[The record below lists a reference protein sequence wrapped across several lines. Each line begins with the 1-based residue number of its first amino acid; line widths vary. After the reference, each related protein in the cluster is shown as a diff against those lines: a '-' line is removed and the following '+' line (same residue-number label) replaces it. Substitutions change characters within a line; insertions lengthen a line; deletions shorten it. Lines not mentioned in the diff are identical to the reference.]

1 MRPKAIIPVAGVGT
15 RLRPHTHTVP
25 KALITVAGKPILAHI
40 LDELPRLGIDEV
52 VLVVGHMGDQITK
65 FVTERYTKLK
75 VEFVEQTERLGLGH
89 AVHLTAAHGRGRPL
103 LIILGDTI
111 FQADFTEVLGS
122 AEDRIGV
129 KEVEDPRRFGVV
141 EVQDGYVRRLV
152 EKPDRPTSNLAI
164 VGIYWVS
171 DSGPLYEAL
180 SAIVTGGQRTK
191 GEYQLTDA
199 LQRTIDAGRRMR
211 PFRVDAWFDCGKRET
226 LLATNRHLLELRRP
240 ELACRIEGAQ
250 IIEPVAIDPTA
261 EVVGS
266 IIGPYVTIAARAT
279 VRSSIVRNSIINEAA
294 LVEDM
299 LLDASVVGDHAV
311 VRGAFRKLS
320 VGDSSEIQLT

>member
-1 MRPKAIIPVAGVGT
+1 MRPKAVIPVAGVGT

-40 LDELPRLGIDEV
+40 LDELPRLGIEEV

-65 FVTERYTKLK
+65 YVTERYPHLK
-75 VEFVEQTERLGLGH
+75 AEFVEQADRLGLGH
-89 AVHLTAAHGRGRPL
+89 AVYLTEPYGRGRPL

-111 FQADFTEVLGS
+111 FQADFTEVIGS
-122 AEDRIGV
+122 LEDRIGV

-141 EVQDGYVRRLV
+141 DVKDGYVVRV
-152 EKPDRPTSNLAI
+152 TEKPDKPTSNLAI
-164 VGIYWVS
+164 VGLYWLS
-171 DSGPLYEAL
+171 DSTPLYDAL
-180 SAIVTGGQRTK
+180 SKLVKEDRRTK

-199 LQRTIDAGRRMR
+199 LQMMIDGGRRIR
-211 PFRVDAWFDCGKRET
+211 PFRVEAWFDCGKRET
-226 LLATNRHLLELRRP
+226 LLATNRHLLELKRP
-240 ELACRIEGAQ
+240 EVPSRIEGAQ

-266 IIGPYVTIAARAT
+266 IIGPYVTIAARAV

-320 VGDSSEIQLT
+320 VGDSSEIQLA

>member
-1 MRPKAIIPVAGVGT
+1 MRPKAVIPVAGVGT

-25 KALITVAGKPILAHI
+25 KALITVAGKPILSHI
-40 LDELPRLGIDEV
+40 LDELPRLGIEEA
-52 VLVVGHMGDQITK
+52 VLVVGHMADQITR
-65 FVTERYTKLK
+65 FVVEKYPRLK

-89 AVHLTAAHGRGRPL
+89 AVHLTAAQGRGRPL

-111 FQADFTEVLGS
+111 FEADFTEVLGS
-122 AEDRIGV
+122 ADDRIGV

-141 EVQDGYVRRLV
+141 EVENGYVRRLV
-152 EKPDRPTSNLAI
+152 EKPDRPASNLAI
-164 VGIYWVS
+164 VGLYWFS

-180 SAIVTGGQRTK
+180 SGIVGGEQRTK

-199 LQRTIDAGRRMR
+199 LQRMIDNGRRMR
-211 PFRVDAWFDCGKRET
+211 PFRVDGWFDCGKRDT
-226 LLATNRHLLELRRP
+226 LLATNRHLLELKHA
-240 ELACRIEGAQ
+240 ELAHRIEGAQ
-250 IIEPVAIDPTA
+250 IIEPVAIDPSA

-266 IIGPYVTIAARAT
+266 IIGPYVTVAARAV
-279 VRSSIVRNSIINEAA
+279 VRNSIVRNSIINEAA

-299 LLDASVVGDHAV
+299 LLEASVVGDLAV

-320 VGDSSEIQLT
+320 VGDSSEIELT

>member
-1 MRPKAIIPVAGVGT
+1 MRPKAVIPVAGVGT

-40 LDELPRLGIDEV
+40 LDELPRLGIDEA

-65 FVTERYTKLK
+65 YVTERYPQLK
-75 VEFVEQTERLGLGH
+75 VDFVEQTERLGLGH
-89 AVHLTAAHGRGRPL
+89 AVHLTASYGRGRPL

-111 FQADFTEVLGS
+111 FQADFTEVLGCP
-122 AEDRIGV
+122 EDRIGV
-129 KEVEDPRRFGVV
+129 KEVDDPRRFGVV
-141 EVQDGYVRRLV
+141 ELQDGYVKRLV
-152 EKPDRPTSNLAI
+152 EKPDHPTSNLAI
-164 VGIYWVS
+164 VGLYWVS
-171 DSGPLYEAL
+171 DSGPLYDAL
-180 SAIVTGGQRTK
+180 ADIVRNDQRTK
-191 GEYQLTDA
+191 GEFQLTDA
-199 LQRTIDAGRRMR
+199 LQRMIDAGRRMR
-211 PFRVDAWFDCGKRET
+211 PFRVDGWFDCGKRET
-226 LLATNRHLLELRRP
+226 LLATNRHLLELKRADVP
-240 ELACRIEGAQ
+240 CLIEGAQ

-299 LLDASVVGDHAV
+299 LLDASVVGDHAM

>member
-1 MRPKAIIPVAGVGT
+1 MRPKAIIPVAGIGT

-25 KALITVAGKPILAHI
+25 KALLTVAGKPILAHI
-40 LDELPRLGIDEV
+40 LDELPGLGIDEV

-65 FVTERYTKLK
+65 YVGEKYPRLRC
-75 VEFVEQTERLGLGH
+75 EFVVQSERSGLGH
-89 AVHLTAAHGRGRPL
+89 AVHLTEAQAKGRPL

-111 FQADFTEVLGS
+111 FQADFTEVLGC
-122 AEDRIGV
+122 ADDRIGV
-129 KEVEDPRRFGVV
+129 KEVDDPRRFGVV
-141 EVQDGYVRRLV
+141 EVRDGYVTRLV
-152 EKPDRPTSNLAI
+152 EKPDHPTSNLAI

-171 DSGPLYEAL
+171 DSAPLYEAL
-180 SAIVTGGQRTK
+180 GEMVRQGRRTK
-191 GEYQLTDA
+191 GEFQLTDA
-199 LQRTIDAGRRMR
+199 LQMTIDAGRRMR

-226 LLATNRHLLELRRP
+226 LLATNRHLLELGREAASP
-240 ELACRIEGAQ
+240 RIEGAQ

-266 IIGPYVTIAARAT
+266 IIGPYVTIAARAV
-279 VRSSIVRNSIINEAA
+279 VRSSIVRNSIINESA